1 MSWFYDLK
9 ISSRLVAG
17 FIVVLLL
24 TVFLGLFSIEVL
36 HDVNEKSSEIEANWL
51 PSARYTAEMRT
62 HITEYRVIELQHV
75 ITESDEEM
83 AQYERDLSRVLDTLG
98 KKVTAYT
105 PLINSD
111 QERKKFE
118 EFDAAWTKYQEVSRR
133 VIELSRPLRTQ
144 EAHAV
149 FREDGERAFVTAVER
164 LVDLVDINTKGAIDA
179 SRAGD
184 ALYESSHRAVLGVL
198 ACCVLIGVFLALF
211 IARGI
216 ARPLSEAVSAADRLA
231 LGDTAIRFGVMYK
244 DETGRLLTSMQ
255 RMVESMTQMAGIAGS
270 IAGGNLNVAINP
282 RSDKDTLGLA
292 LAEMAARLKSIIAEV
307 REGAGSLAM
316 ASSQVSSASQSLS
329 QGTSEQA
336 ASVEEMSASLEQM
349 SATILKSSDNSRQME
364 QMATKSA
371 ADAGESGKA
380 VEETVRAMRSIA
392 ERISIVEEIAYR
404 TNLLALNAAIEAAR
418 AGEQGR
424 GFAVV
429 ASEVRKLAERS
440 QEAAKEIRGFA
451 STSIEVAERS
461 GKLLSALVPVSES
474 TAHLVREVAMSASEQ
489 SVSVSSIGKVVGH
502 VDQVTQRNASAAE
515 ELASTAEELSSQA
528 EALDQLMRFF
538 QIDIAQRDPRGWG
551 AGSARPDAMQLQPPV
566 APAARRAPQTSE
578 DRRPTP
584 ASSREFTRF

>member
-1 MSWFYDLK
+1 M
-9 ISSRLVAG
+9 AG

-36 HDVNEKSSEIEANWL
+36 SDVNEKSSEIEVNWL

-62 HITEYRVIELQHV
+62 HVTEYRVTELQHV
-75 ITESDEEM
+75 ITEADAEM
-83 AQYERDLSRVLDTLG
+83 EQFELDLNDVQNVLE
-98 KKVTAYT
+98 KKKAVYVQ
-105 PLINSD
+105 LINSD
-111 QERKKFE
+111 QERKKYD
-118 EFDAAWTKYQEVSRR
+118 EFVAAWDKYLEQSRR
-133 VIELSRPLRTQ
+133 LIGLSRFLRTE
-144 EAHAV
+144 EAHAL
-149 FREDGERAFVTAVER
+149 FRSDAQRSFDTAVER

-179 SRAGD
+179 SRESD
-184 ALYESSHRAVLGVL
+184 RVYESSRLAVTGVL
-198 ACCVLIGVFLALF
+198 AACVVIGILLALF
-211 IARGI
+211 LARGI

-231 LGDTAIRFGVMYK
+231 LGDTSIRFGEAYK
-244 DETGRLLTSMQ
+244 DETGRLLTAMQ
-255 RMVESMTQMAGIAGS
+255 RVVESMTEMATVAGS
-270 IAGGNLNVAINP
+270 IAGGDLNVAINP
-282 RSDKDTLGLA
+282 RSEKDTLGRA
-292 LAEMAARLKSIIAEV
+292 LAEMVGKLRGIITEV

-349 SATILKSSDNSRQME
+349 SVAILKSSENSRQME

-371 ADAGESGKA
+371 ADAGEGGRA
-380 VEETVRAMRSIA
+380 AQETVRAMRSIA

-418 AGEQGR
+418 AGDHGR

-451 STSIEVAERS
+451 AASIEVAERS
-461 GKLLSALVPVSES
+461 GKLLADLVPVSEA
-474 TAHLVREVAMSASEQ
+474 TAHLVREVAMSSSEQ
-489 SVSVSSIGKVVGH
+489 SSSVASIGKVVGH

-538 QIDIAQRDPRGWG
+538 QIDMGARDQRGG
-551 AGSARPDAMQLQPPV
+551 GS
-566 APAARRAPQTSE
+566 RRASSIQHAFDGAP
-578 DRRPTP
+578 RRALSPP
-584 ASSREFTRF
+584 EEHRQAPNRDFTRF